1 MMRNLE
7 VWRADY
13 IFIFKSQH
21 VSGPT
26 QFKPTLFKGQLYLE
40 ASWESGYA
48 NMQKQAI
55 VMLDLN
61 VNTFYN
67 CTYFATV
74 KINIRLF
81 ILEI

>member
-1 MMRNLE
+1 M
-7 VWRADY
+7 
-13 IFIFKSQH
+13 
-21 VSGPT
+21 SGPT
-26 QFKPTLFKGQLYLE
+26 QFKPTLFKGQLHLE